1 MQSHLEQCDAV
12 GVTVIDLI
20 ETIAELDT
28 EPELHVAR
36 LLVLIGA
43 FVDKDKGGAVEG
55 LTKLAKLDFLLRY
68 PVMLERALA
77 AKGRST
83 RDVQLEE
90 HERLSVE
97 SQMVRYRFGPWD
109 HRYREFL
116 NILVG
121 KGLATVAI
129 EGRKVVIGLTGRGNT
144 LASDLSMNTAFKDY
158 ARRSALLKRHFDLQ
172 ATTLMR
178 FIYETFPEIASL
190 RSNKKIPT

>member
-1 MQSHLEQCDAV
+1 M
-12 GVTVIDLI
+12 DLV
-20 ETIAELDT
+20 ETIADLDNQ
-28 EPELHVAR
+28 PDLHAAR
-36 LLVLIGA
+36 LLVLISA
-43 FVDKDKGGAVEG
+43 FSDAGQRDTVEG

-68 PVMLERALA
+68 PVMLERALE

-83 RDVQLEE
+83 RDVKLAD

-121 KGLATVAI
+121 KGLVTVSV
-129 EGRKVVIGLTGRGNT
+129 EGRKVVIALTEQGRT
-144 LASDLSMNTAFKDY
+144 LASELSASPEFEDY
-158 ARRSALLKRHFDLQ
+158 ARRSALLKRHFDVQ

-178 FIYETFPEIASL
+178 FIYQTFPEVVSL
-190 RSNKKIPT
+190 RSNERIPT